1 MDILVKLSVP
11 EFIYEFYDKAAKY
24 VAGSAAEELMADA
37 LSAYAGIISKDVAQV
52 RQQTLADRQDI

>member
-11 EFIYEFYDKAAKY
+11 DFVYQFYNDAARH

-37 LSAYAGIISKDVAQV
+37 LSAYAGIISKDVAEV
-52 RQQTLADRQDI
+52 RQKSMKDWQET